1 MAQLD
6 RDGMN
11 ESGLHHGVR
20 GGVVLHTST
29 KHHGL
34 SLWPP
39 PSNDPHDPLCWP
51 RWLKVLALCTTA
63 LCNFTANF
71 SGAGPSVATQL
82 FEMQFRKSASE
93 VNNLLTVS
101 WYLFS
106 QDTYINTVFS
116 SIFSSWALAIWYG
129 FRFLWNLESAQY
141 LYHPWPSYLQP
152 NAGVLRHLPLIAYL
166 QLVVSLVLRL
176 PPAK

>member
-1 MAQLD
+1 MRDPAGAPDLELSPVIAPDSDINLHIKARRTSYLFFNLAEVILLSIHICNMTQLD

-11 ESGLHHGVR
+11 ENELHHGVR

-101 WYLFS
+101 
-106 QDTYINTVFS
+106 
-116 SIFSSWALAIWYG
+116 
-129 FRFLWNLESAQY
+129 
-141 LYHPWPSYLQP
+141 
-152 NAGVLRHLPLIAYL
+152 
-166 QLVVSLVLRL
+166 
-176 PPAK
+176 